1 MASNAM
7 CGLNKLSKANLAEML
22 GLLGID
28 ANDYTF
34 DRKDNMASF
43 VYDSIVGMHKK
54 NKKFKKEIEN
64 LKQQIDDMDWLEDY

>member
-1 MASNAM
+1 MSNAL
-7 CGLNKLSKANLAEML
+7 CGLTKLSKANLADML

-28 ANDYTF
+28 ANDYIF

-43 VYDSIVGMHKK
+43 VYDSIVGMHKE

-64 LKQQIDDMDWLEDY
+64 LEQQIQDLQDYYY